1 VALTADGGVT
11 WTAGGKLRMAG
22 AAYGAAWV
30 PGMKPPVAV
39 AVGPG
44 GADLTSD
51 GGISWT
57 GIDDRNWWGLG
68 FASSDAGW
76 LVGPEGRIGR
86 VSFR

>member
-1 VALTADGGVT
+1 
-11 WTAGGKLRMAG
+11 
-22 AAYGAAWV
+22 
-30 PGMKPPVAV
+30 MKPPVAV